1 MNWSQY
7 HEDYMKPQKFETMNA
22 PKKET
27 VIYVELPKADRVYI
41 NNIGCLRYELGPLSG
56 PVMSTIDT
64 YLGDYEVSEYK
75 DGRIV
80 LVLKTITP
88 KKEEPNANATFIK
101 RDKEDEE
108 KLNKMLKK
116 LDKSKKKQENSA
128 HSFTDKRQYF
138 FNLFNDFLTMY
149 HDNGTDSKRDI
160 IDRYLDSSP
169 LLNRQPSVTEESQV
183 DLLTELE
190 NDIREALD
198 QANGHMGGAD
208 DVMIQIRKFTI
219 VRKP

>member
-1 MNWSQY
+1 MNWSQF
-7 HEDYMKPQKFETMNA
+7 HEDYMKPQNVKTMKT

-88 KKEEPNANATFIK
+88 KKEE
-101 RDKEDEE
+101 
-108 KLNKMLKK
+108 
-116 LDKSKKKQENSA
+116 NSA
-128 HSFTDKRQYF
+128 HSFTEGSEEYKTWIKYYADEHKKV
-138 FNLFNDFLTMY
+138 
-149 HDNGTDSKRDI
+149 SK
-160 IDRYLDSSP
+160 
-169 LLNRQPSVTEESQV
+169 PSVTEESQEELWKSFHDDYIKLEHAHQWV
-183 DLLTELE
+183 DLK
-190 NDIREALD
+190 N
-198 QANGHMGGAD
+198 
-208 DVMIQIRKFTI
+208 KFTI
-219 VRKP
+219 TRKPKTT